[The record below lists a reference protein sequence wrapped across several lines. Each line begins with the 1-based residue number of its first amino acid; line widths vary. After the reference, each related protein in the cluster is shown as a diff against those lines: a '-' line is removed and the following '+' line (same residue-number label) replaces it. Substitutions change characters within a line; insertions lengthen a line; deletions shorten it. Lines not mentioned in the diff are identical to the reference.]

1 MSEDIREDEEFENG
15 TSVEVEDDQDEDIE
29 ISSSD
34 DDDDDD
40 ESRTNVRV
48 KSKGDDELTNYSE
61 SVQRRIN
68 QLTSKRK
75 QASEEAQAAYQYA
88 DKIQKENES
97 MKVRLQ
103 QVSAGYNSEAEGRLK
118 AQEAQATRAYA
129 EASEAGDYDRAA
141 KAQQALSQIA
151 VAKDKVRSQK
161 SQLERQGQQQKAQ
174 RQQQTQAPQQPQ
186 QQQQQAAPARDQKLD
201 GWLDKNSW
209 FGNDRIMTRTAQAIH
224 ETLVLEEDYDPT
236 SDDYYKEIDSRMR
249 REMPQKFNTGKRSNA
264 QTVAPASSGRSVK
277 SGRKKSVELSPGQVA
292 FAKKMRIPLE
302 KYAREV
308 AKLDKRSEQNGR

>member
-29 ISSSD
+29 ISSS

-141 KAQQALSQIA
+141 KAQQALAQIA

>member
-34 DDDDDD
+34 DDDDD
-40 ESRTNVRV
+40 ESRTNVRK
-48 KSKGDDELTNYSE
+48 KSKGDDELENYSE

-141 KAQQALSQIA
+141 KAQQALAQIA

>member
-29 ISSSD
+29 ISSS

-141 KAQQALSQIA
+141 KAQQALAQIA

-209 FGNDRIMTRTAQAIH
+209 FGSDRIMTRTAQAIH

>member
-29 ISSSD
+29 ISSS

-141 KAQQALSQIA
+141 KAQQALAQIA

-161 SQLERQGQQQKAQ
+161 SQLERQGQQQNAQ

-209 FGNDRIMTRTAQAIH
+209 FGSDRIMTRTAQAIH